1 MLKNYI
7 KIVLRDI
14 INHKSYSFTKIACLA
29 VGMAAFILALLYVQ
43 HELSYDKF
51 NQNFNR
57 IYRIEQVQNYQEGKR
72 RETLTPVPL
81 GPALMNDF
89 PDIVNFAR
97 ILKTGGHLYYGK
109 NKRFYEDEGLFA
121 DHSIFDIFSFSFVKG
136 DLNTALTEPYSIVL
150 TEKLSKKYFADE
162 DPLGKFIRFENNYD
176 LKVTG
181 VLKNP
186 PLNSHFKFR
195 FIISLSSC
203 RGIYGDHLF
212 EGWDDE
218 IFTYVL
224 TPEIHAPGKLNENIR
239 DSLNHYKN
247 EKVVSELHLNP
258 LSKIYFDT
266 EASVTI
272 GPTNNMMYVF
282 LLFLIAV
289 LTLLVASVN
298 FMNLSTA
305 YSTTRAKEVGVRKVI
320 GSSRFLLIKQFLWE
334 SILISLISA
343 IIAVVIVM
351 MFLPEFNNLMQTKIV
366 VSFPGNWILLVELFF
381 IALLV
386 GIMSGSYPAF
396 FLSSFQPAK
405 VLKGA
410 LKSGAKSGA
419 LRKIFVTFQYLIS
432 IIFIIIGIILLTQMN
447 YLKNKD
453 LGFGMENIL
462 YQEIDTLDNKRFE
475 KIEAFK
481 DELLKNPHILKA
493 SLFSTL
499 PYVSENSVTVNWE
512 GASDD
517 ESTVVFMSRVDYDFI
532 DMYGIELIEG
542 RNFSKE
548 FSTDMERACII
559 NETAVKNFGWDSP
572 IGKRIDD
579 NKLTVIGVAKDF
591 HNVVL
596 HYKIEPE
603 IMILYKGTE
612 KGYVHVSVKISP
624 GNVNNAV
631 NFIKGKFNEF
641 FPEDLFNFR
650 FLDDNLDATFLIYD
664 NITKVIGYFSI
675 LSIFIASLGLF
686 AMVSFS
692 IKERTKEIGIRK
704 TLGASIKDILV
715 LLSKELVR
723 ILIIANLIAW
733 PIAYLVM
740 DNLLRY
746 FPYRINIQ
754 LWMFLISGFVAFLIP
769 IGTMSSQ
776 ILKAARAN
784 PVDALRY
791 E

>member
-1 MLKNYI
+1 MLKNYF
-7 KIVLRDI
+7 KVVLRNI
-14 INHKSYSFTKIACLA
+14 LNQKSYSFTKIACLA
-29 VGMAAFILALLYVQ
+29 VGMAAFIVALLYVQ

-51 NQNFNR
+51 NKNFDR
-57 IYRIEQVQNYQEGKR
+57 IYRIEQVQNYKEGKR

-89 PDIVNFAR
+89 PEIAGFAR

-109 NKRFYEDEGLFA
+109 DKRFYEEEGLFA
-121 DHSIFDIFSFSFVKG
+121 DQSVFDIFSFAFVKG
-136 DLNTALTEPYSIVL
+136 DLNTALMEPYSIVL
-150 TEKLSKKYFADE
+150 TEELSKKYFGDE
-162 DPLGKFIRFENNYD
+162 DPSGKFLRFENNYD

-181 VLKNP
+181 VLKDP

-195 FIISLSSC
+195 FIVSLSTC

-212 EGWDDE
+212 EDWDDE

-224 TPEIHAPGKLNENIR
+224 TPDIHAPGKINEKIR
-239 DSLNHYKN
+239 DVLSHYKN
-247 EKVVSELHLNP
+247 VEVVSELYLNP

-266 EASVTI
+266 QASVTI
-272 GPTNNMMYVF
+272 GPTNNMMYIF
-282 LLFLIAV
+282 LLLLIAF

-305 YSTTRAKEVGVRKVI
+305 YSTTRAKEVGVRKVV

-334 SILISLISA
+334 SILISFFSVL
-343 IIAVVIVM
+343 IAVVIVM
-351 MFLPEFNNLMQTKIV
+351 MFLPEFNKLMQTKMTIN
-366 VSFPGNWILLVELFF
+366 FPGNGILLIELFF

-386 GIMSGSYPAF
+386 GILSGSYPAF

-405 VLKGA
+405 VLKGT

-432 IIFIIIGIILLTQMN
+432 IIFIITGIILFTQMN
-447 YLKNKD
+447 YLKKKE
-453 LGFGMENIL
+453 LGFSMENTL
-462 YQEIDTLDNKRFE
+462 YQEIDTQDNKRF
-475 KIEAFK
+475 KTIEAFK
-481 DELLKNPHILKA
+481 DELLKNPQILEA

-512 GASDD
+512 GAGDD
-517 ESTVVFMSRVDYDFI
+517 ESVVVFMSRVDYDFM

-548 FSTDMERACII
+548 FSTDRERACII
-559 NETAVKNFGWDSP
+559 NETAARLFGWNSP

-579 NKLTVIGVAKDF
+579 NRLTVIGVAKDF
-591 HNVVL
+591 HNVIL
-596 HYKIEPE
+596 HYQIEPE
-603 IMILYKGTE
+603 IMTLYKGTE
-612 KGYVHVSVKISP
+612 KGYVHVSAKVSP
-624 GNVNNAV
+624 GNVNNAL
-631 NFIKGKFNEF
+631 NFIKGKFSEF

-650 FLDDNLDATFLIYD
+650 FLDDNIRATFLIYD
-664 NITKVIGYFSI
+664 SITKVIGYFSI

-704 TLGASIKDILV
+704 ALGASIKNILF

-733 PIAYLVM
+733 PIAYLIM

-769 IGTMSSQ
+769 VGTMSSQ